1 MSDAEKRK
9 SRESV
14 HNSSDSEV
22 SDSEFRNV
30 AKKPKLSESR
40 RSSGSP
46 RRSSSSSSSSSSSGS
61 GDEWENREAEGERSK
76 YESLNNTSFNLFYI
90 ISPGHEVMCLGL
102 RSIVSLFASFSLITD
117 TDKR

>member
-76 YESLNNTSFNLFYI
+76 VITKKKGEARSGPNSAAEE
-90 ISPGHEVMCLGL
+90 GEV
-102 RSIVSLFASFSLITD
+102 SDSE
-117 TDKR
+117 